1 MNYQEI
7 RDLTEWLENSSFTTY
22 SLNLNGVELS
32 VSKQYDTTL
41 QTQQLPVLTSSA
53 VTELAP
59 HPTKQDFGGHVII
72 SPIVGTFYASA
83 NPEIEAFVQVGQ
95 SVKTGDVLCILEAM
109 KVMNEITS
117 DVDGIVAE
125 IYVSNGDMV
134 ESRMPL
140 FKIAR

>member
-22 SLNLNGVELS
+22 SLNINGVGLS
-32 VSKQYDTTL
+32 VSKQYN
-41 QTQQLPVLTSSA
+41 TSSA
-53 VTELAP
+53 VSAVSAP
-59 HPTKQDFGGHVII
+59 LPQLIKQDFDGHIII

-117 DVDGIVAE
+117 DVDGTVTE

-134 ESRMPL
+134 EARMPL
-140 FKIAR
+140 FKILR